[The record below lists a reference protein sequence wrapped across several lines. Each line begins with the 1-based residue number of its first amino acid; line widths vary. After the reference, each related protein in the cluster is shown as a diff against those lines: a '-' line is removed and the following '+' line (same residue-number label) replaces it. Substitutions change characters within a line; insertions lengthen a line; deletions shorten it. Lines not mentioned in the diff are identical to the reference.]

1 MLVFYTEDVSLTI
14 DIILRYMVLYLWLKG
29 RFLQRAIAGRAVVL
43 RGLLQSGTWSY
54 YSSGRYFF
62 WRVLVS
68 IV

>member
-1 MLVFYTEDVSLTI
+1 MLVFYTEDVSL
-14 DIILRYMVLYLWLKG
+14 KG
-29 RFLQRAIAGRAVVL
+29 VFLQRAIAGRAVVL

-54 YSSGRYFF
+54 YLSGRYFF